1 MPKITIENPII
12 NSPFDEPQ
20 RHFKFDERGITED
33 IVNGRRRSEYFIPVP
48 KPRKQAKN
56 TQTQLD
62 LHVPELRE
70 SNAFINRVRGE
81 VTAWRKSGYP
91 GVTETTRRLLEH
103 WHSTTREPRL
113 FFCQREA
120 VETAIYIHEVEKP
133 RRSRSIHS
141 ALVAANKEANPGLF
155 RIAFKM
161 ATGSGKTVVMAM
173 LIVYHTLNKIA
184 APSSARF
191 SDTFLIV
198 TPGLTI
204 RDRLQVLRPE
214 VPGNYYDEM
223 GLLPPDDKQALSHAK
238 IVITN
243 YHAFQHRKNSE
254 VSGLGR
260 KILGEGAAQL
270 DETDDEMVSRVCRA
284 FGRKRNII
292 VLNDEAH
299 HCYRPKQ
306 ASRKGVSDEDGARL
320 WISGLEAVQARL
332 GIKTVY
338 DLSATPFFLSGSGY
352 SQEAPDGKRL
362 TEGVLFPWVVSDF
375 ALIDAIES
383 GIAKIPR
390 VPIADDAMTGEAPIY
405 RNLWRAIGPRLRRK
419 VGGEGPQLPAELET
433 ALKSLYDNYETTY
446 QRWQKEPGDLTPP
459 VMIVVCN
466 NTSVSKRVYDW
477 IAGWEKKGNDGDTV
491 VVPGNLPIFS
501 NEVNGA
507 WGENLNTLIIDS
519 KQLESGEALKSAFK
533 KAAKTEIAQFK
544 RTRGDENVTDEALLR
559 EVMNTVGQ
567 KGKLGEQIKCV
578 VSVAMLSEGW
588 DAKRVTHILG
598 VRAFSTQLLCEQVV
612 GRGLRRSSYHTEQ
625 TTLTLNGEEM
635 PLETF
640 PPEYAEVYGVPF
652 SFIPATGVGR
662 TPKPRPIT
670 VVKALAE
677 RAACEITFPKV
688 VGYRRHAPQ
697 KRLQAVFTEESQYQL
712 STAEVPSRVDIADIT
727 GTIVE
732 GALSYSTKSRVQQT
746 QFHIAKVLLENYF
759 RDDDGD
765 VLHWHFPQLLGITRQ
780 WMTACVSYKD
790 NTYPQFFLIDE
801 IAHKAAHR
809 INQAILRA
817 ENLHRRDEPTQQKSL
832 PILDATGGL
841 SSRLGSTQSV
851 DFETTK
857 PVWSTHPEK
866 CHVSHVVADTESWEQ
881 KAAEALEQMDEV
893 HAYVKNQNLGFTIPY
908 LTHNLEKRH
917 YVPDFIVRIQDRDG
931 QDRDG
936 QDRDSGVNLI
946 LEVSGVE
953 REDKRQKV
961 DTTKNLWVP
970 AVNNHG
976 GFGKWAFLE
985 ITDPWDIQ
993 NTIRAYRLAT

>member
-1 MPKITIENPII
+1 MPKVNIENPVI

-33 IVNGRRRSEYFIPVP
+33 IVSGRRKSEYFIPVP
-48 KPRKQAKN
+48 KPRKQPKEV
-56 TQTQLD
+56 QTQLE

-70 SNAFINRVRGE
+70 ANAFINRVREE
-81 VTAWRKSGYP
+81 VNVWRKNGYP
-91 GVTETTRRLLEH
+91 GVTETTRRLLAYWNNTE
-103 WHSTTREPRL
+103 REPRL

-120 VETAIYIHEVEKP
+120 VETAIYIHEVENP
-133 RRSRSIHS
+133 RRGDSIQKT
-141 ALVAANKEANPGLF
+141 LLKANEEANPGLF

-161 ATGSGKTVVMAM
+161 ATGSGKTLVMAM

-184 APSSARF
+184 APRNPRF
-191 SDTFLIV
+191 SDAFLVV

-214 VPGNYYDEM
+214 SPGNYYDEM
-223 GLLPPDDKQALSHAK
+223 RLLPPDDRKALSHAK

-243 YHAFQHRKNSE
+243 YHAFQRRKNSD

-260 KILGEGAAQL
+260 KILGEGIAQL
-270 DETDDEMVSRVCRA
+270 DETDDEMVARVCRT
-284 FGRKRNII
+284 FGRKRHII

-306 ASRKGVSDEDGARL
+306 AGKKRAADDDSARL
-320 WISGLEAVQARL
+320 WISGLEAVQAKL

-352 SQEAPDGKRL
+352 SQEIPTGKKL
-362 TEGVLFPWVVSDF
+362 KEGVLFPWVVSDF
-375 ALIDAIES
+375 ALIDAIEC

-390 VPIADDAMTGEAPIY
+390 VPVADDAMTGEAPIY
-405 RNLWRAIGPRLRRK
+405 RNLWNVIGKRLRKK
-419 VGGEGPQLPAELET
+419 VVDESPRLPAELET
-433 ALKSLYDNYETTY
+433 ALRSLYENYEGAY
-446 QRWQKEPGDLTPP
+446 QQWQKENGNLTPP

-477 IAGWEKKGNDGDTV
+477 IAGWEKKTNDGGTV
-491 VVPGNLPIFS
+491 VVPGNLPIFN
-501 NEVNGA
+501 NEVDGA
-507 WGENLNTLIIDS
+507 WGEKLNTLIIDS

-533 KAAKTEIAQFK
+533 RAAKTEIAQFK
-544 RTRGDENVTDEALLR
+544 RSRNDENVTDEALLR

-578 VSVAMLSEGW
+578 VSVSMLSEGW

-612 GRGLRRSSYHTEQ
+612 GRGLRRSSYHTEL
-625 TTLTLNGEEM
+625 TTCNINGEEFR
-635 PLETF
+635 LETF

-652 SFIPATGVGR
+652 SFIPATGIGR
-662 TPKPRPIT
+662 APKPRAIT
-670 VVKALAE
+670 FVEALAE
-677 RAACEITFPKV
+677 RAACEITFPNV
-688 VGYRRHAPQ
+688 IGYRRHVPPE
-697 KRLQAVFTEESQYQL
+697 KLRAVFTEESQYQL

-727 GTIVE
+727 GKIVE
-732 GALSYSTKSRVQQT
+732 DELSYATKYRVQQT
-746 QFHIAKVLLENYF
+746 EFCIAKVLLENHF

-765 VLHWHFPQLLGITRQ
+765 VRHWLFPQLLGITRR
-780 WMTACVSYKD
+780 WMSECVTYKD

-809 INQAILRA
+809 IHHAILHA
-817 ENLHRRDEPTQQKSL
+817 EHLHSAGVSERPQTLL
-832 PILDATGGL
+832 PILGAPP
-841 SSRLGSTQSV
+841 GSTRNV
-851 DFETTK
+851 AFETAK
-857 PVWSTHPEK
+857 PVWSTRPDK
-866 CHVSHVVADTESWEQ
+866 CHVSHVAADTESWEQ

-893 HAYVKNQNLGFTIPY
+893 RAYVKNHHLGFTIPY
-908 LTHNLEKRH
+908 LTHTLEKRH
-917 YVPDFIVRIQDRDG
+917 YVPDFIVRIQDGDEV
-931 QDRDG
+931 
-936 QDRDSGVNLI
+936 VNLI

-976 GFGKWAFLE
+976 EFGKWTFLE
-985 ITDPWDIQ
+985 IQDPWNIQ
-993 NTIRAYRLAT
+993 NDIRAFRLSA

>member
-1 MPKITIENPII
+1 MPKVNIENPVI

-48 KPRKQAKN
+48 KPRQQPKEV
-56 TQTQLD
+56 QTQLE

-70 SNAFINRVRGE
+70 ANAFINRVREE
-81 VTAWRKSGYP
+81 VSAWRTSGYP
-91 GVTETTRRLLEH
+91 GVTDTTKRLLKH
-103 WHSTTREPRL
+103 WNDTTRELRL

-120 VETAIYIHEVEKP
+120 VETAIYIHEVADP
-133 RRSRSIHS
+133 RRSGSIHS
-141 ALVAANKEANPGLF
+141 ILTKTNEDTNPGLF

-161 ATGSGKTVVMAM
+161 ATGSGKTVVLAM

-184 APSSARF
+184 APRNPRF
-191 SDTFLIV
+191 SDAFLVV

-214 VPGNYYDEM
+214 HSDNYYEAM
-223 GLLPPDDKQALSHAK
+223 NLLPPEDRNALAHAK
-238 IVITN
+238 IVVTN
-243 YHAFQHRKNSE
+243 YHAFQHRKNAD
-254 VSGLGR
+254 VSRLGR
-260 KILGEGAAQL
+260 KLIGEGGAQL
-270 DETDDEMVSRVCRA
+270 DETGDEMVSRVCRA
-284 FGRKRNII
+284 FSRKRNII

-306 ASRKGVSDEDGARL
+306 ATKIRASEADSARL
-320 WISGLEAVQARL
+320 WISGLGAVQAKL

-352 SQEAPDGKRL
+352 SQKLPNGQRL

-375 ALIDAIES
+375 ALIDAIEC

-390 VPIADDAMTGEAPIY
+390 VPVADDAMTGEAPIY
-405 RNLWRAIGPRLRRK
+405 RNLWNVIGKKLRKRA
-419 VGGEGPQLPAELET
+419 VGEGPQLPAELET
-433 ALKSLYDNYETTY
+433 ALRSLYENYEGAY
-446 QRWQKEPGDLTPP
+446 QQWEKKPGDLTPP
-459 VMIVVCN
+459 VMILVCN
-466 NTSVSKRVYDW
+466 DTRTSKRVYDW
-477 IAGWEKKGNDGDTV
+477 IAGWEKKDNAGGTV
-491 VVPGNLPIFS
+491 VVPGNLPIFN

-507 WGENLNTLIIDS
+507 WSEKLNTLIIDS

-533 KAAKTEIAQFK
+533 KAAQTEISQFK
-544 RTRGDENVTDEALLR
+544 RSRNDENVTDEALLR

-578 VSVAMLSEGW
+578 VSVSMLSEGW

-612 GRGLRRSSYHTEQ
+612 GRGLRRSSYDTELS
-625 TTLTLNGEEM
+625 TLNVNGEEI

-640 PPEYAEVYGVPF
+640 PPEYAAVYGVPF
-652 SFIPATGVGR
+652 SFIPATGIGR
-662 TPKPRPIT
+662 TPRQRPIT
-670 VVKALAE
+670 FVEALQE
-677 RAACEITFPKV
+677 RAACEITFPNV
-688 VGYRRHAPQ
+688 VGYRRHVPPE
-697 KRLQAVFTEESQYQL
+697 KLRAVFTEESRYQV
-712 STAEVPSRVDIADIT
+712 STAEIPSRIEVSDIT
-727 GTIVE
+727 GKIIE
-732 GALSYSTKSRVQQT
+732 GEALYSTRFRVQET
-746 QFHIAKVLLENYF
+746 EFHIARVLLEHYF

-765 VLHWHFPQLLGITRQ
+765 VRHWLFPQLLGMTRR
-780 WMTACVSYKD
+780 WLKECVNYKD
-790 NTYPQFFLIDE
+790 NTYPQCFRIDE
-801 IAHKAAHR
+801 IARKAAHR
-809 INQAILRA
+809 INSAILRA
-817 ENLHRRDEPTQQKSL
+817 ERLHSNEVSARPLPLL
-832 PILDATGGL
+832 PILGAP
-841 SSRLGSTQSV
+841 LGSTRNV
-851 DFETTK
+851 AFETAK

-881 KAAEALEQMDEV
+881 KAAAALEQMDEV
-893 HAYVKNQNLGFTIPY
+893 RAYVKNHHLGFTIPY

-917 YVPDFIVRIQDRDG
+917 YVPDFIVRIQDGEDV
-931 QDRDG
+931 
-936 QDRDSGVNLI
+936 VNLM

-961 DTTKNLWVP
+961 DTAKNLWVP

-985 ITDPWDIQ
+985 ITDPWNIQ
-993 NTIRAYRLAT
+993 SDIRAFRLSSQVRC

>member
-1 MPKITIENPII
+1 MPKVNIENPVI

-33 IVNGRRRSEYFIPVP
+33 IVNGRRKSEYFIPVP
-48 KPRKQAKN
+48 KPKKQSKEV
-56 TQTQLD
+56 QTELE

-70 SNAFINRVRGE
+70 ANAFINRVREE
-81 VTAWRKSGYP
+81 VSVWRKSGYP
-91 GVTETTRRLLEH
+91 GVTDTTRRLLEH
-103 WHSTTREPRL
+103 WNDATREPRL

-120 VETAIYIHEVEKP
+120 VETAIYIHEVENP
-133 RRSRSIHS
+133 RRSDSIHR
-141 ALVAANKEANPGLF
+141 ALLKANEEANPGLF

-184 APSSARF
+184 APRSERF

-214 VPGNYYDEM
+214 SPDNYYEEMELVPPEDE
-223 GLLPPDDKQALSHAK
+223 KALARAK

-243 YHAFQHRKNSE
+243 YHAFQHRKNSD
-254 VSGLGR
+254 VSALGR
-260 KILGEGAAQL
+260 KILGEGVAQL
-270 DETDDEMVSRVCRA
+270 DETDDEMVSRVCRT
-284 FGRKRNII
+284 FGRQRHII

-306 ASRKGVSDEDGARL
+306 EGKKQASEEDSARL
-320 WISGLEAVQARL
+320 WISGLEAVQAKL

-352 SQEAPDGKRL
+352 SQEKPNGKKL
-362 TEGVLFPWVVSDF
+362 KEGVLFPWVVSDF

-390 VPIADDAMTGEAPIY
+390 VPVADDAMRGEAPIY
-405 RNLWRAIGPRLRRK
+405 RNLWNVIGKRLRK
-419 VGGEGPQLPAELET
+419 KAVGEGPQLPAELET
-433 ALKSLYDNYETTY
+433 ALRSLYENYEGAY
-446 QRWQKEPGDLTPP
+446 QQWQKNPGDLTPP

-477 IAGWEKKGNDGDTV
+477 IAGWEKKTNDGGTV
-491 VVPGNLPIFS
+491 VVPGNLPIFN

-507 WGENLNTLIIDS
+507 WGEKLNTLIIDS

-533 KAAKTEIAQFK
+533 RAARMEIAQFK
-544 RTRGDENVTDEALLR
+544 RSRNDENVTDEDLLR

-567 KGKLGEQIKCV
+567 LGKLGEQIKCV
-578 VSVAMLSEGW
+578 VSVSMLSEGW

-612 GRGLRRSSYHTEQ
+612 GRGLRRSSYHTEL
-625 TTLTLNGEEM
+625 TTCNINGEEIR
-635 PLETF
+635 LETF

-652 SFIPATGVGR
+652 SFIPATGIGSA
-662 TPKPRPIT
+662 PKPRPIT
-670 VVKALAE
+670 FVEALAE
-677 RAACEITFPKV
+677 RAACEITFPNV
-688 VGYRRHAPQ
+688 IGYRRHAPPR
-697 KRLQAVFTEESQYQL
+697 KLQAEFTVDSRYQL
-712 STAEVPSRVDIADIT
+712 STAEVPSRVDIEDLT
-727 GTIVE
+727 GKIVE
-732 GALSYSTKSRVQQT
+732 GELSYATRYRVQQT
-746 QFHIAKVLLENYF
+746 EFHIAKVLMENHF

-765 VLHWHFPQLLGITRQ
+765 VRHWLFPQLLGITRR
-780 WMTACVSYKD
+780 WMNECVSYKD
-790 NTYPQFFLIDE
+790 NTYPQFFMIDE
-801 IAHKAAHR
+801 IARKAAHR
-809 INQAILRA
+809 IHHAILHA
-817 ENLHRRDEPTQQKSL
+817 EHLHSAGRSEHPQTLL
-832 PILDATGGL
+832 PILGAPP
-841 SSRLGSTQSV
+841 GSTQSV
-851 DFETTK
+851 AFETAK
-857 PVWSTHPEK
+857 PVWSTHPGK

-893 HAYVKNQNLGFTIPY
+893 CAYVKNHHLGFTIPY
-908 LTHNLEKRH
+908 LTHTLEKRN
-917 YVPDFIVRIQDRDG
+917 YVPDFIVRIQNGDEV
-931 QDRDG
+931 
-936 QDRDSGVNLI
+936 VNLI

-961 DTTKNLWVP
+961 DTAKNLWVP

-976 GFGKWAFLE
+976 EFGKWAFLE
-985 ITDPWDIQ
+985 IPDPWNIQ
-993 NTIRAYRLAT
+993 NDIRALRLSA

>member
-1 MPKITIENPII
+1 MPKVNIENPII

-33 IVNGRRRSEYFIPVP
+33 IVNGRRKSEYFIPVP
-48 KPRKQAKN
+48 KPKKQSKDV
-56 TQTQLD
+56 QTELE

-70 SNAFINRVRGE
+70 ANAFINRVREE
-81 VTAWRKSGYP
+81 VSLWRKNGYP
-91 GVTETTRRLLEH
+91 RVTDTTRRLLEY
-103 WHSTTREPRL
+103 WNDATREPRL
-113 FFCQREA
+113 FFCQRDA
-120 VETAIYIHEVEKP
+120 VETAIYIHEVENP
-133 RRSRSIHS
+133 RRSGSIQRS
-141 ALVAANKEANPGLF
+141 LMKANEEANPGLF

-184 APSSARF
+184 SPRSERF
-191 SDTFLIV
+191 SDTFLVV

-223 GLLPPDDKQALSHAK
+223 GLLPPDDKKALSHAK

-243 YHAFQHRKNSE
+243 YHAFQHRKNSD

-260 KILGEGAAQL
+260 KILGEGVAQL

-284 FGRKRNII
+284 FGRKRNVI

-299 HCYRPKQ
+299 HCYRSKQ
-306 ASRKGVSDEDGARL
+306 DGQAADDDSARL
-320 WISGLEAVQARL
+320 WISGLEAVQAKL

-338 DLSATPFFLSGSGY
+338 DLSATLFFLSGSGY
-352 SQEAPDGKRL
+352 SQEIPNGKRL

-390 VPIADDAMTGEAPIY
+390 VPVADDAMRGEAPIY
-405 RNLWRAIGPRLRRK
+405 RNLWNVIGKRLRKK
-419 VGGEGPQLPAELET
+419 VVGEGPQLPAELET
-433 ALKSLYDNYETTY
+433 ALKSLYENYEGAY
-446 QRWQKEPGDLTPP
+446 QQWMKDPGDLTPP

-477 IAGWEKKGNDGDTV
+477 IAGWEKKDNDGGTV
-491 VVPGNLPIFS
+491 VVPGNLPIFN

-507 WGENLNTLIIDS
+507 WGEKLNTLIVDS

-544 RTRGDENVTDEALLR
+544 RSRNDENVTDEVLLR

-567 KGKLGEQIKCV
+567 PGKLGEQIKCV
-578 VSVAMLSEGW
+578 VSVSMLSEGW

-625 TTLTLNGEEM
+625 TTLTIGDEQM
-635 PLETF
+635 PLKTF

-652 SFIPATGVGR
+652 SFIPATGAGSA
-662 TPKPRPIT
+662 PKPRPIT
-670 VVKALAE
+670 VVKALKE
-677 RAACEITFPKV
+677 RAACEITFPNV
-688 VGYRRHAPQ
+688 IGYRRHAPPEQ
-697 KRLQAVFTEESQYQL
+697 LQAAFTADSRYQL
-712 STAEVPSRVDIADIT
+712 STAEVPSRVDIEDLT
-727 GTIVE
+727 GKIVE
-732 GALSYSTKSRVQQT
+732 GELAYAAKYRVQQT
-746 QFHIAKVLLENYF
+746 EFHIAKILLENYF
-759 RDDDGD
+759 QDDDGD
-765 VLHWHFPQLLGITRQ
+765 ARHWLFPQLLGVTRQ
-780 WMTACVSYKD
+780 WLREYVTYKD
-790 NTYPQFFLIDE
+790 NTYPQFFMIDE
-801 IAHKAAHR
+801 IARKAAHR

-817 ENLHRRDEPTQQKSL
+817 EHLHGDDAPEQQQKLL
-832 PILDATGGL
+832 PILDTTGGQA
-841 SSRLGSTQSV
+841 SRCGSTQSV
-851 DFETTK
+851 AFETTK

-866 CHVSHVVADTESWEQ
+866 CHLSHVVADTESWEQ
-881 KAAEALEQMDEV
+881 KAAAALEQMDEV
-893 HAYVKNQNLGFTIPY
+893 HAYVKNHNLGFTIPY
-908 LTHNLEKRH
+908 LTHTLEKRH
-917 YVPDFIVRIQDRDG
+917 YVPDFIIRIQDRD
-931 QDRDG
+931 DDV
-936 QDRDSGVNLI
+936 VNLI
-946 LEVSGVE
+946 LEVSGIE

-976 GFGKWAFLE
+976 EFGKWAFLE
-985 ITDPWDIQ
+985 IPDPWDIQ
-993 NTIRAYRLAT
+993 KSIRAFRLSA

>member
-1 MPKITIENPII
+1 MPKVAIENPVI

-20 RHFKFDERGITED
+20 RHFKFDERGITEN
-33 IVNGRRRSEYFIPVP
+33 IVNGRRKSEYFIPVP
-48 KPRKQAKN
+48 KPRKQPKEV
-56 TQTQLD
+56 QTQLE

-70 SNAFINRVRGE
+70 ANAFINRVREE
-81 VTAWRKSGYP
+81 VNVWRKNGYP
-91 GVTETTRRLLEH
+91 GVTETTRRLLAY
-103 WHSTTREPRL
+103 WNDSKREPRL

-120 VETAIYIHEVEKP
+120 VETAIYIHEVENP
-133 RRSRSIHS
+133 RRGDSIQKT
-141 ALVAANKEANPGLF
+141 LLKANEEANPGIF

-184 APSSARF
+184 APRNPRF
-191 SDTFLIV
+191 SDAFLVV

-214 VPGNYYDEM
+214 SPDNYYDAMKLVPLGDE
-223 GLLPPDDKQALSHAK
+223 KALARAN

-243 YHAFQHRKNSE
+243 YHAFQRRKNSD

-260 KILGEGAAQL
+260 KILGGGVAQL
-270 DETDDEMVSRVCRA
+270 DETDDEMVARVCRT
-284 FGRKRNII
+284 FSRKRHII

-306 ASRKGVSDEDGARL
+306 AGKKQAADDDSARL
-320 WISGLEAVQARL
+320 WISGLEAVQAKL

-352 SQEAPDGKRL
+352 SQEKPNGKKL
-362 TEGVLFPWVVSDF
+362 KEGVLFPWVVSDF
-375 ALIDAIES
+375 ALIDAIEC

-390 VPIADDAMTGEAPIY
+390 VPVADDAMTGEAPIY
-405 RNLWRAIGPRLRRK
+405 RNLWNVIGKRLRKK
-419 VGGEGPQLPAELET
+419 VVGEGPRLPAELET
-433 ALKSLYDNYETTY
+433 ALRSLYENYEGAY
-446 QRWQKEPGDLTPP
+446 QQWQKETRDLTPP

-477 IAGWEKKGNDGDTV
+477 IAGWEKKTNDGGTV
-491 VVPGNLPIFS
+491 VVPGNLPIFN

-507 WGENLNTLIIDS
+507 WGEKLNTLIIDS

-533 KAAKTEIAQFK
+533 RAAKTEIAQFK
-544 RTRGDENVTDEALLR
+544 RSRNDENVTDEALLR

-578 VSVAMLSEGW
+578 VSVSMLSEGW

-612 GRGLRRSSYHTEQ
+612 GRGLRRSSYHTEL
-625 TTLTLNGEEM
+625 TTCNINGEEIR
-635 PLETF
+635 LETF

-652 SFIPATGVGR
+652 SFIPATGIGR
-662 TPKPRPIT
+662 APKPRAIT
-670 VVKALAE
+670 FVEALAE
-677 RAACEITFPKV
+677 RAACEITFPNV
-688 VGYRRHAPQ
+688 IGYRRHVPPE
-697 KRLQAVFTEESQYQL
+697 KLRAVFTEESQYQL

-727 GTIVE
+727 GKIVE
-732 GALSYSTKSRVQQT
+732 DELSYATKHRVQQT
-746 QFHIAKVLLENYF
+746 EFRIAKVLLENHF

-765 VLHWHFPQLLGITRQ
+765 VRHWLFPQLLGITRR
-780 WMTACVSYKD
+780 WMSECVTYKD

-801 IAHKAAHR
+801 IARKAAHR
-809 INQAILRA
+809 IHHAILRA
-817 ENLHRRDEPTQQKSL
+817 ERERIDSAGVSERPQTLL
-832 PILDATGGL
+832 PILGAPP
-841 SSRLGSTQSV
+841 GSTRNV
-851 DFETTK
+851 AFETAK
-857 PVWSTHPEK
+857 PVWSTRADK
-866 CHVSHVVADTESWEQ
+866 CHVSHVAADTESWEQ

-893 HAYVKNQNLGFTIPY
+893 CAYVKNHHLGFTIPY
-908 LTHNLEKRH
+908 LTHTLEKRH
-917 YVPDFIVRIQDRDG
+917 YVPDFIVRIQDGDEV
-931 QDRDG
+931 
-936 QDRDSGVNLI
+936 VNLI
-946 LEVSGVE
+946 LEVSGIE

-976 GFGKWAFLE
+976 EFGKWAFLE
-985 ITDPWDIQ
+985 IQDPWNIQ
-993 NTIRAYRLAT
+993 NDIRAFRLSV